1 MKFPSV
7 FTSAIC
13 VLALALPSTV
23 ATAEPAKKMLAILT
37 SSDSD
42 TQAMALALTNSAA
55 QAGASVHLLLC
66 SAAGD
71 IALKDAPEAARK
83 PIIPNGMSAQAL
95 MKALIA
101 KGAKVD
107 VCAIYLPNRK
117 LQPDALAEQI
127 GVANPQAIAAEM
139 MDSETRLAAF

>member
-1 MKFPSV
+1 MAGP
-7 FTSAIC
+7 T
-13 VLALALPSTV
+13 
-23 ATAEPAKKMLAILT
+23 KKMLGILT

-42 TQAMALALTNSAA
+42 TQAMAFALMNSAA

-66 SAAGD
+66 SSAGD
-71 IALKDAPEAARK
+71 IALKDAPEAVKK
-83 PIIPNGMSAQAL
+83 PITPNGMSAQAL
-95 MKALIA
+95 MQALVA

-117 LQPDALAEQI
+117 LKPDVLAEPV